1 MKINVRCVYNYRY
14 SASANRSC
22 SMSTLYCLSM
32 MEKHSL
38 PSVKMSCVLFNV
50 KFNLFLFL
58 WETIESKMSNIEC
71 KSLPTYLS
79 SRNFIS
85 YETPVSSG
93 PSTVGILGLGFL
105 FFISLSAGWRS
116 KSTSKRSSM
125 KTLFEGT
132 FYISFRNP
140 FMLLNLLLSNFPPF

>member
-1 MKINVRCVYNYRY
+1 MGCYIILIMKINVRCVYNYRY

-85 YETPVSSG
+85 YETRPLNCRHSWSWFSFFHLLVSWLA
-93 PSTVGILGLGFL
+93 VQIDFLKILNENAF
-105 FFISLSAGWRS
+105 
-116 KSTSKRSSM
+116 
-125 KTLFEGT
+125 
-132 FYISFRNP
+132 
-140 FMLLNLLLSNFPPF
+140 